1 MKVSSLTSFSL
12 LGVVSAGING
22 GKPNGPTYAG
32 TNRDCTWYLDL
43 VDDSYTCENIESQW
57 DLSHEVFVAWNPG
70 VKKDCS
76 GLKVGLSV
84 CVEAPMESVTT
95 SSISEASTSLG
106 TSTASPTASG
116 PPLPSPTQDGLV
128 GNCTKFHRAVS
139 GDTYGKIIS
148 RYKPI
153 TLDQFIG
160 WNPAVEKDCSGLWSG
175 YHYCVGIPGIPS
187 APPTSISAS
196 TLRSSTSS
204 HATVKPAAPGP
215 TQDGIIKNCQRWH
228 KAVSGNTCASLLK
241 QYGTFTQ
248 EEFIKWN
255 PAVGEDCSGLWLNY
269 YYCIGIPG
277 TPTTKKSV
285 PKPTPTGCNSP
296 GLPSP
301 TQPGAICQC
310 SKWHQVRQGD
320 TCDNITRKY
329 RISIS
334 KFKEWNPNVGKDCYG
349 LWLRYYVCV
358 GGK

>member
-1 MKVSSLTSFSL
+1 MKVSILTSFSL

-43 VDDSYTCENIESQW
+43 VDDSYTCENIEIQW

-70 VKKDCS
+70 VKKACS

-95 SSISEASTSLG
+95 SSISEASTSSG
-106 TSTASPTASG
+106 TSTASPTATG

-128 GNCTKFHRAVS
+128 GNCTKFHRAVN
-139 GDTYGKIIS
+139 GDTCGKIIS

-153 TLDQFIG
+153 TLDQFIE

-175 YHYCVGIPGIPS
+175 YHYCADIPGTPS
-187 APPTSISAS
+187 LSPTSTSA
-196 TLRSSTSS
+196 STSS

-215 TQDGIIKNCQRWH
+215 TQDGVVHNCQRWH
-228 KAVSGNTCASLLK
+228 KAVSGNTCASIID
-241 QYGTFTQ
+241 QYGSFTQ

-269 YYCIGIPG
+269 YYCIGR
-277 TPTTKKSV
+277 SH
-285 PKPTPTGCNSP
+285 
-296 GLPSP
+296 GLMS
-301 TQPGAICQC
+301 GALKLI
-310 SKWHQVRQGD
+310 
-320 TCDNITRKY
+320 NI
-329 RISIS
+329 
-334 KFKEWNPNVGKDCYG
+334 E
-349 LWLRYYVCV
+349 
-358 GGK
+358 